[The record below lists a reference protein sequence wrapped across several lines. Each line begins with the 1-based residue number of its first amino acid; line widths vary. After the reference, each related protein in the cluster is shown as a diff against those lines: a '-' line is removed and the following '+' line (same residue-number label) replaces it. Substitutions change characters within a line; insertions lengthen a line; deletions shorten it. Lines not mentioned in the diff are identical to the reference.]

1 VHLVL
6 AGTDFETI
14 PDCSPSAHDEP
25 LLSDGSIHYA
35 GQPLFL
41 VAAESHLLARKA
53 AARAVVEIARK
64 RRS

>member
-6 AGTDFETI
+6 AGSDFETI

-25 LLSDGSIHYA
+25 LLSDGTIHYA
-35 GQPLFL
+35 GHPLFL

-53 AARAVVEIARK
+53 AATR
-64 RRS
+64 